1 MKLGQRI
8 VLLVVTV
15 VTLTS
20 IANFMLTRHQVKS
33 LYLLTEQLLASTIG
47 FSVRE
52 ALPTTIDDGN
62 IRQVQHLLGR
72 FQRDDYSLEYL
83 YITRGPDHTV
93 FAHSFADAFP
103 SYLSQQSSHEHHPQ
117 EETALPTRYEAGNAI
132 IYEYTQPLADRQD
145 YYLHIGL
152 NRTRLSH
159 LLESNRRDGLLLG
172 VFVILAGVL
181 VAYRWSRRITRPLA
195 QFTRQVNNL
204 GGAGSLALNNFEYG
218 ATEIRTLAKAFQS
231 VLEDRRQAM
240 EALAEREENLAI
252 TLDCIGD
259 AVVAT
264 DSEGKVTRMNPVAE
278 QLTGW
283 MLEEARGR
291 SINEIF
297 PIVDASTRETIENP
311 VEKVIASG
319 ETVYL
324 SNHTTLIARDGK
336 EYQIA
341 DSAAPIRDSHGDILG
356 MVLVFN
362 DVTEQYRLRQAVL
375 VSERRYQ
382 TLASVSPVGIFYTD
396 ADGACLYVNQRWCEI
411 TGLSKEQALGSG
423 WTDALH
429 KDDVERVYEAWNIA
443 ARQQQPF
450 KLEYRF
456 QQGERVRWV
465 QGQARAEYDDDGNV
479 VGHVGAIT
487 DITERKQA
495 EQTVRRAQK
504 MDALGKLTGGI
515 AHDYNNMLGVIVGYT
530 DLLQSR
536 LEVAGQTSL
545 LEYTW
550 KIKRAGERGANL
562 TRKLLAFSRRDV
574 SESRR
579 LDINSQLQETRQ
591 MLEKTLTAR
600 ISLQLHLQSELWPV
614 WLDAGDLEDAVV
626 NMCINAMHAIQGNG
640 VITITTENAVI
651 SDTGSR
657 LHKLPAG
664 EYVTLAISDT
674 GVGMDEE
681 TREKIFEPFFTT
693 KQDMGTGLGLSQVY
707 GFVTRSGGEIHVHS
721 EPGHG
726 SHFILYFP
734 RLVDGQGKPRLLQH
748 DAQSVADGSETVLV
762 VDDEPDLLDL
772 VCEVLDDHG
781 YHTLRAHDANTA
793 LALLE
798 QYPIDAMLCDVIMPE
813 MDGYE
818 LASIVRQRY
827 PNIRIQLASGFT
839 DDRNRPDSD
848 GQSYTVLQKPYH
860 LDALLKAIR
869 QLFDG

>member
-20 IANFMLTRHQVKS
+20 IANFMLTRHQVTS
-33 LYLLTEQLLASTIG
+33 LYQLTEQILASAIG
-47 FSVRE
+47 YSIRE
-52 ALPTTIDDGN
+52 ALSTDIDDDN
-62 IRQVQHLLGR
+62 VRQIQQLLGR
-72 FQRDDYSLEYL
+72 FRQNEDSLEYL
-83 YITRGPDHTV
+83 YITRGSGHTV
-93 FAHSFADAFP
+93 FAHSFVGGFP
-103 SYLSQQSSHEHHPQ
+103 AYLSQQSHEHRQDVSAQPS
-117 EETALPTRYEAGNAI
+117 RYQADNGV
-132 IYEYTQPLADRQD
+132 IYEYTEPLAQGRG
-145 YYLHIGL
+145 YFLHIGL
-152 NRTRLSH
+152 NRTRLSD
-159 LLESNRRDGLLLG
+159 LLASNRRDELLLG

-181 VAYRWSRRITRPLA
+181 VAYGWSRRITRPLA

-204 GGAGSLALNNFEYG
+204 GETGSLTLDNFEYG
-218 ATEIRTLAKAFQS
+218 ATEIRTLANAFQT
-231 VLEDRRQAM
+231 VLKDRRQAM

-264 DSEGKVTRMNPVAE
+264 DSEGRVTRMNPVAE

-283 MLEEARGR
+283 TLEEARGK

-311 VEKVIASG
+311 VEKVIATG

-324 SNHTTLIARDGK
+324 SNHTTLIARDGS

-341 DSAAPIRDSHGDILG
+341 DSAAPIRNQHGEILG

-362 DVTEQYRLRQAVL
+362 DVTEQYRLRQAVI

-396 ADGACLYVNQRWCEI
+396 ADGACQYVNERWCEI

-423 WTDALH
+423 WADALH
-429 KDDVERVYEAWNIA
+429 KDDVQRVYEAWGLA
-443 ARQQQPF
+443 AKQRQPF

-456 QQGERVRWV
+456 QQGDRTRWV
-465 QGQARAEYDDDGNV
+465 LGQAQAEYDDEGEV
-479 VGHVGAIT
+479 AGYVGTIT
-487 DITERKQA
+487 DITDRRQA

-530 DLLQSR
+530 DLLQNR
-536 LEVAGQTSL
+536 LEAAGQNSL
-545 LEYTW
+545 LEYTR

-600 ISLQLHLQSELWPV
+600 IRLEMQLQPSLWPV

-626 NMCINAMHAIQGNG
+626 NMCINAMHAIDGNG
-640 VITITTENAVI
+640 VITLTTENVVI
-651 SDTGSR
+651 SEADNR

-664 EYVTLAISDT
+664 EYVTLSISDT
-674 GVGMDEE
+674 GSGMDEE

-707 GFVTRSGGEIHVHS
+707 GFVTRSGGEIHVYS

-726 SHFILYFP
+726 SRFILYFP
-734 RLVDGQGKPRLLQH
+734 RLVDGHSETRLLQH
-748 DAQSVADGSETVLV
+748 DAQPVTDGSETVLV

-772 VCEVLDDHG
+772 VCEVLDEHG
-781 YHTLRAHDANTA
+781 YHTLRANDARAA

-798 QYPIDAMLCDVIMPE
+798 QHPVDAILCDVIMPE

-839 DDRNRPDSD
+839 DDRNRADSD

-860 LDALLKAIR
+860 IDALLKAIR
-869 QLFDG
+869 QLLDS